1 MDNKNSGCISSLI
14 ALVWPFVIAFLV
26 LMALAFLTD
35 WGDSDNGDGWRYD
48 PSIRQMV
55 SV

>member
-1 MDNKNSGCISSLI
+1 MNAKEKPGCISSLI
-14 ALVWPFVIAFLV
+14 GLAWPFVLAFLV

-35 WGDSDNGDGWRYD
+35 WGDSGDGWRYD

-55 SV
+55 SG